1 MYAHRRLAHCHSF
14 RKALSAAGVATAL
27 ILVSGWSGI
36 AVAWAAPVAMASD
49 STAVTQHATDH
60 PVGHLTLAEPGPAV
74 LDGAALAV
82 ADRYGAAAAAQIL
95 RDGGNAVDAAV
106 AIAFTLAVTYPEAGN
121 IGGGGFMTLWVN
133 GHPYFLDYRERAP
146 KAATRDMYLDA
157 NGKVIPGASLVGPRS
172 VGVPGTVA
180 GMWEAQQRFG
190 RLPWSRVLAPAI
202 AYARDGF
209 LVDDQLEA
217 RKQKAQADFAGKTNF
232 DTYFAGMQQGKVF
245 VQSALADTLQ
255 RIADQGAKGFYTG
268 KTASLIAASMRDPH
282 DPQDTPQPPGLITTA
297 DLAAYKAVWRA
308 PVVAD
313 WEGFQVITAPPPSSG
328 GVGLV
333 QLLRMK
339 SYLAPHFAG
348 IPLNTPQYIHLT
360 SEIEKRVFA
369 DRAQYLGDPD
379 FYRVPVAQLIDPL
392 YLRKRA
398 AEVDPVHPS
407 PTASVL
413 PGLPDDVA
421 ASVVPV
427 GRAAPHA
434 ADQRGNAP
442 QVASVGVTPSAHA
455 LAVADASSPAQMPER
470 METTHFSVI
479 DKWGNA
485 VSNTYTINGYFGSG
499 VVVAGAGFLLNDE
512 MDDFSAKPGV
522 ANMFGVVGSDANA
535 IAPFKRPLSSMSP
548 TILTRDGRV
557 ALVLGTPGGSRIFT
571 TLFQVIENV
580 YSFQMPLDKA
590 VAATRFHHQLLPANT
605 LFWEPYTP
613 IDGVLAKQVE
623 ARGYT
628 LKPQAFNGD
637 VQAIQVQ
644 GDTPV
649 PVADPRGRGVTMVV
663 K

>member
-1 MYAHRRLAHCHSF
+1 MVSF
-14 RKALSAAGVATAL
+14 
-27 ILVSGWSGI
+27 
-36 AVAWAAPVAMASD
+36 
-49 STAVTQHATDH
+49 
-60 PVGHLTLAEPGPAV
+60 PAV
-74 LDGAALAV
+74 Q
-82 ADRYGAAAAAQIL
+82 DRTAH
-95 RDGGNAVDAAV
+95 
-106 AIAFTLAVTYPEAGN
+106 PEA
-121 IGGGGFMTLWVN
+121 
-133 GHPYFLDYRERAP
+133 
-146 KAATRDMYLDA
+146 
-157 NGKVIPGASLVGPRS
+157 
-172 VGVPGTVA
+172 
-180 GMWEAQQRFG
+180 
-190 RLPWSRVLAPAI
+190 
-202 AYARDGF
+202 
-209 LVDDQLEA
+209 
-217 RKQKAQADFAGKTNF
+217 
-232 DTYFAGMQQGKVF
+232 
-245 VQSALADTLQ
+245 LQ

-268 KTASLIAASMRDPH
+268 KTAALIVASMRDPQHPH
-282 DPQDTPQPPGLITTA
+282 DSQHPPGLITTA

-339 SYLAPHFAG
+339 SYLAPYFDDV
-348 IPLNTPQYIHLT
+348 PLNTPQYIHLT

-379 FYRVPVAQLIDPL
+379 FFRVPVAQLIDPL

-421 ASVVPV
+421 ASIAPI
-427 GRAAPHA
+427 RHAAPHA
-434 ADQRGNAP
+434 ADHSGDVQ
-442 QVASVGVTPSAHA
+442 QSASLAVVPTAHA
-455 LAVADASSPAQMPER
+455 LALAQASTPAQMPER

-580 YSFQMPLDKA
+580 YSFRMPLDKA
-590 VAATRFHHQLLPANT
+590 VAAMRFHHQLLPANT
-605 LFWEPYTP
+605 LFWEPYAP
-613 IDGVLAKQVE
+613 IDGVLARQVA

-637 VQAIQVQ
+637 VQAIQVD
-644 GDTPV
+644 GDMPI

-663 K
+663 Q